1 MEIKQIYG
9 FVNDAQRE
17 AIGDSVLLAED
28 LSNIVDV
35 GKAVLSSSDSKDKF
49 INALVNR
56 IGREIFVNR
65 KYEGFAPKLIR
76 DAWTYG
82 SIKMKV
88 SGRLKEATEN
98 ETWELQDGASYDP
111 NVFYGSDVVVKFYN
125 KRTTYEVPISIG
137 EIQLEQSFTN
147 ATSMSAFLDMLFND
161 VETSMTIKNDEVLLR
176 TINNMIIETIHD
188 DFGVNA
194 LSSMSGVKAINLLY
208 EYNTNVNGGT
218 PLTKDDCLYDKEFLR
233 YATQRIALTLGR
245 LKRASKLFNV
255 GGEVRFTPKDR
266 LYVVML
272 DDLKAKADTYLSS
285 DTFHDELVALPNAD
299 TTPYWQGSGQN
310 YEFSATSHIKATS
323 TEGNSLDAYGILAC
337 AFDMD
342 ALGVSN
348 EKKRV
353 TSNYNGKAEFFNYW
367 HKMDAEYWND
377 FNENFVVFFVQ

>member
-1 MEIKQIYG
+1 MEIKQTYN

-17 AIGDSVLLAED
+17 AIGESVLLAED

-98 ETWELQDGASYDP
+98 ETWQLQDGTSYDP

-137 EIQLEQSFTN
+137 EVQLEQSFTN
-147 ATSMSAFLDMLFND
+147 ATSMSAFIDMLFND

-188 DFGVNA
+188 DFGANA

-218 PLTKDDCLYDKEFLR
+218 PLTKDNCLYDKEFLA
-233 YATQRIALTLGR
+233 YATNRIALTLGR

-272 DDLKAKADTYLSS
+272 DDLKSKADTYLSS
-285 DTFHDELVALPNAD
+285 STFHNELVALPNAD

>member
-1 MEIKQIYG
+1 MEIKQVYN
-9 FVNDAQRE
+9 FVNDAQKE
-17 AIGDSVLLAED
+17 AIGDSVLLNED

-35 GKAVLSSSDSKDKF
+35 GKAVISSSDSKDKF

-65 KYEGFAPKLIR
+65 KYEGFAPKLVR

-88 SGRLKEATEN
+88 SGRLKEAQEN
-98 ETWELQDGASYDP
+98 ETWELQDGTSYDP

-125 KRTTYEVPISIG
+125 KRVTYEVPVSIG

-147 ATSMSAFLDMLFND
+147 ATSMSAFIDMLFND
-161 VETSMTIKNDEVLLR
+161 IETSMTIKNDEVLLR

-188 DFGVNA
+188 DFGANA

-218 PLTKDDCLYDKEFLR
+218 PLTKDNCLYDKAFLK

-245 LKRASKLFNV
+245 LKRASKLFNI

-342 ALGVSN
+342 SLGVSN

>member
-1 MEIKQIYG
+1 MEIKQTYQ

-17 AIGDSVLLAED
+17 AIGDTVLLNED
-28 LSNIVDV
+28 LSNIADV

-65 KYEGFAPKLIR
+65 KYDGFAPKLVR

-88 SGRLKEATEN
+88 SGRLPQAQEN
-98 ETWELQDGASYDP
+98 EDWMLQDGTSYDP
-111 NVFYGSDVVVKFYN
+111 NIFYGSDVVVKFYN
-125 KRTTYEVPISIG
+125 KRTTYEIPLSVG

-147 ATSMSAFLDMLFND
+147 ATSMSAFIDMLFNN
-161 VETSMTIKNDEVLLR
+161 VETSFTIKNDEVLLR

-188 DFGVNA
+188 DFGADA
-194 LSSMSGVKAINLLY
+194 LNSKSGVKAINLLY

-218 PLTKDDCLYDKEFLR
+218 PLTKDNCLYDKEFLA
-233 YATQRIALTLGR
+233 YASNRILMTLGR
-245 LKRASKLFNV
+245 LKRASKLFNI

-266 LYVVML
+266 LYMVML
-272 DDLKAKADTYLSS
+272 DDLKSKTATYLESS
-285 DTFHDELVALPNAD
+285 TFHKELVSLPDGD
-299 TTPYWQGSGQN
+299 TTPYWQGSGIA

-323 TEGNSLDAYGILAC
+323 SEGHSLDAYGILAC
-337 AFDMD
+337 AFDID

-353 TSNYNGKAEFFNYW
+353 TQNYNAKAEFFNYFN
-367 HKMDAEYWND
+367 KMDAEYWND

>member
-9 FVNDAQRE
+9 FVNDATRE
-17 AIGDSVLLAED
+17 AIGESVLLSED

-35 GKAVLSSSDSKDKF
+35 GKAVISSSDSKDKF

-88 SGRLKEATEN
+88 SGRLKEAQEN
-98 ETWELQDGASYDP
+98 ETWELQDGTSYDP

-147 ATSMSAFLDMLFND
+147 ATSMSAFIDMLFNNI
-161 VETSMTIKNDEVLLR
+161 ETSMTIKNDEVLLR

-188 DFGVNA
+188 DFGANA
-194 LSSMSGVKAINLLY
+194 LNSKSGVKAINLLY

-218 PLTKDDCLYDKEFLR
+218 PLTKDNCLYDKEFLR
-233 YATQRIALTLGR
+233 YATQRIALVIGR
-245 LKRASKLFNV
+245 LKRASKLFNI

-266 LYVVML
+266 LYMVML
-272 DDLKAKADTYLSS
+272 DDLKTKTDTYLSS
-285 DTFHDELVALPNAD
+285 DTFHDELVKLPNAD

-323 TEGNSLDAYGILAC
+323 SEGNSLDAYGILAC
-337 AFDMD
+337 AFDID

-367 HKMDAEYWND
+367 NKMDAEYWND
-377 FNENFVVFFVQ
+377 FNENFIVFFVQ